1 MVIKKGGK
9 KGKKM
14 KSNNESETNR
24 ELVYKDI
31 EQFQEYA
38 QVVKI
43 LGNCRCELYCFDG
56 ITRLGHIRGN
66 MRKKVWIKTGDI
78 ILVSLREYEK
88 SKCDIIYLYKAN
100 EVKSLKSYGELP
112 DNVKINE
119 NETEKD
125 DEDIGVDFEDEDDE
139 ENKEKAKKDFQQNF
153 EENFNNI

>member
-24 ELVYKDI
+24 ELVFKNI
-31 EQFQEYA
+31 EQLQEYA

-56 ITRLGHIRGN
+56 ITRLGHIRGT
-66 MRKKVWIKTGDI
+66 MRKKVWIKGSDVV
-78 ILVSLREYEK
+78 LVSLREYEK
-88 SKCDIIYLYKAN
+88 SKCDIIYLYKTN
-100 EVKSLKSYGELP
+100 EVKSLKYYGELP
-112 DNVKINE
+112 ENVKINE
-119 NETEKD
+119 NEAEKEE
-125 DEDIGVDFEDEDDE
+125 EDIGIDFEDENDE
-139 ENKEKAKKDFQQNF
+139 EKSKENFKENF